1 MNRKKVTIKISHLR
15 TIKAHYFYNSLSVSI
30 LVNHIMRHGKKSIA
44 DKIVCTALELVRE
57 KLSTNP
63 LDVLEKAIANAQP
76 KIKVKRVRMGG
87 ATNSV
92 PVNIS
97 TKESLSLAM
106 RYIVQAIKERSE
118 KTSALRL
125 ATELIESAQKRGRA
139 SKKAQDLEKLAESN
153 RVYGGYSP
161 EPIASTIASTMAA

>member
-1 MNRKKVTIKISHLR
+1 MNRKKITIKISHLR
-15 TIKAHYFYNSLSVSI
+15 TIKSHYRYNSVVVSMLI
-30 LVNHIMRHGKKSIA
+30 NHVMRHGKKSIA
-44 DKIVCTALELVRE
+44 DKIVCDALELVRE
-57 KLSTNP
+57 RLSVNP
-63 LDVLEKAIANAQP
+63 LDILEKAIANAQP

-97 TKESLSLAM
+97 NKESLSLAM

-118 KTSALRL
+118 KTSAVRL

-153 RVYGGYSP
+153 RVYGGYNP
-161 EPIASTIASTMAA
+161 EPIASAIASAIAN